1 MKVVHRVEL
10 AVDGLHADH
19 VHIVHIAVTAQAE
32 QAVRAKTAET
42 ARQASN
48 APDLESH
55 GDGAVLRKSEVGYT
69 NLAAN
74 PASRGFIR
82 DTDLEVSRLSNHFE
96 DGPAT
101 VAQTGRFRFIHG

>member
-10 AVDGLHADH
+10 AVDGLHADY
-19 VHIVHIAVTAQAE
+19 VHIAVTAQAE

-48 APDLESH
+48 VPDLESH

>member
-48 APDLESH
+48 VPDLESH
-55 GDGAVLRKSEVGYT
+55 GDGAVLRKSAGVHPRY
-69 NLAAN
+69 
-74 PASRGFIR
+74 
-82 DTDLEVSRLSNHFE
+82 
-96 DGPAT
+96 GP
-101 VAQTGRFRFIHG
+101 